1 MDPSKNQLS
10 PDETSRGRRSLH
22 SFATSM
28 IICSVCFFLGILFSS
43 FPYDYPL
50 LWTSEIT
57 PDIFYDQLETHL
69 RFLHAS
75 PPLIT
80 RMLHIIIFIGF
91 CGFFIKLFKPS
102 PANLLFDGAT
112 LVLYV
117 IAVIVYI
124 TNIVKGLRIVTAGSY
139 GANESNAELVYG
151 REDTLKVLAASN
163 TILALVLVG
172 ILVIQAGLW
181 YAERKEQD
189 EDAKLDKLEEK
200 ARKKR
205 RD

>member
-1 MDPSKNQLS
+1 M
-10 PDETSRGRRSLH
+10 
-22 SFATSM
+22 
-28 IICSVCFFLGILFSS
+28 
-43 FPYDYPL
+43 
-50 LWTSEIT
+50 
-57 PDIFYDQLETHL
+57 
-69 RFLHAS
+69 
-75 PPLIT
+75 
-80 RMLHIIIFIGF
+80 
-91 CGFFIKLFKPS
+91 
-102 PANLLFDGAT
+102 
-112 LVLYV
+112 
-117 IAVIVYI
+117 
-124 TNIVKGLRIVTAGSY
+124 KGLRIVTAGSY